1 MPVPDKVA
9 ATVTWILNN
18 KPAVYRVIY
27 LLQGA
32 VGLFL
37 IVFGYTT
44 GHDHYRL
51 IRAGLRT
58 QGVIIG
64 HVPVRMRDTKGSG
77 YSTAYMPI
85 VEFQARG
92 EVVHFQNWLGSP
104 SAGNLHNRVTV
115 LYDPGNPKIA
125 MIDRAVMN
133 WIPWA
138 PCFVLG
144 VFLVLVSIKNT
155 VFAINAP
162 SPPSPGTPVS

>member
-1 MPVPDKVA
+1 MPFPDKIA
-9 ATVTWILNN
+9 ATATWMLNN

-58 QGVIIG
+58 QGVIVG
-64 HVPVRMRDTKGSG
+64 HVARRMRDTTGSG
-77 YSTAYMPI
+77 YETAYMPV
-85 VEFQARG
+85 VEFHARG
-92 EVVHFQNWLGSP
+92 EVVHFQNWLGS
-104 SAGNLHNRVTV
+104 SSNGNLHFPVTV
-115 LYDPGNPKIA
+115 LYDPENPKIA

-138 PCFVLG
+138 PCFAVG
-144 VFLVLVSIKNT
+144 VFLLLVSIKDT
-155 VFAINAP
+155 VRAVN
-162 SPPSPGTPVS
+162 S

>member
-1 MPVPDKVA
+1 MPFPDKVA
-9 ATVTWILNN
+9 ATVSWMLNN

-32 VGLFL
+32 LGLFL

-58 QGVIIG
+58 QGVIVG
-64 HVPVRMRDTKGSG
+64 HVPVLMRDTKGSG
-77 YSTAYMPI
+77 YDTAYMP
-85 VEFQARG
+85 VVQFQAKG
-92 EVVHFQNWLGSP
+92 EIVHFQNWLGS
-104 SAGNLHNRVTV
+104 SSTGNLHYHVPV
-115 LYDPGNPKIA
+115 LYDPENPRVAI
-125 MIDRAVMN
+125 IDRPVMN

-155 VFAINAP
+155 VLAVNSP
-162 SPPSPGTPVS
+162 SPPSPGTPIS